1 MFYSEEELLTEI
13 DCTLDQLIQNAKIL
27 QTCDKVVCKAEAL
40 LLQKTQ
46 ESLVAKF
53 MHTQEYVEIAY
64 LEQELLDKIQKLH
77 QLAPTLLKNFPKEL
91 TKTHSVE
98 LRPRI
103 GRNRKKS
110 KIREFAYR
118 TL

>member
-27 QTCDKVVCKAEAL
+27 RTCDMMVCQAEAL

-46 ESLVAKF
+46 DSLIAKF
-53 MHTQEYVEIAY
+53 MHTQEYIEIAH
-64 LEQELLDKIQKLH
+64 LEQELLNKIQKLH
-77 QLAPTLLKNFPKEL
+77 QLAPMLLKNFPKEL
-91 TKTHSVE
+91 TKTHSVG

-118 TL
+118 SF

>member
-13 DCTLDQLIQNAKIL
+13 DYTLDQLIQNAKIL
-27 QTCDKVVCKAEAL
+27 RSCDKMICQEEVL

-46 ESLVAKF
+46 DSLIAKF
-53 MHTQEYVEIAY
+53 MHTQEYIEISY

-77 QLAPTLLKNFPKEL
+77 ELSPMLLKNFPKEL
-91 TKTHSVE
+91 TKTHSVG

-110 KIREFAYR
+110 KVREFAYR
-118 TL
+118 IL